1 MLGGGVAAK
10 PGDVV
15 EVSEAAAWNI
25 ISLKR
30 GEEFVAPAEPA
41 KAGTPNVDVREPVA
55 ETRDPAPKRGS
66 RRE

>member
-15 EVSEAAAWNI
+15 EISEMAAFNI
-25 ISLKR
+25 VTTGR
-30 GEEFVAPAEPA
+30 GEYLTEGEPA
-41 KAGTPNVDVREPVA
+41 KAGTPNVEVREPVA
-55 ETRDPAPKRGS
+55 ENRDPAPKRS